1 MIELCQLIW
10 CGLIGLFQPR
20 AALEIEVPA
29 LRYQL
34 NMLRRKSPG
43 IPGLGRENASKL
55 KTGAYSI
62 QNTLQIRPTSRA
74 VVYNRSKVPLHSGR
88 CA

>member
-1 MIELCQLIW
+1 
-10 CGLIGLFQPR
+10 LFQPR
-20 AALEIEVPA
+20 ASLEIEIPA

-34 NMLRRKSPG
+34 NMLRRKSLG
-43 IPGLGRENASKL
+43 IPGLREENASKL

-74 VVYNRSKVPLHSGR
+74 VVYNRSKVALQSSR

>member
-1 MIELCQLIW
+1 
-10 CGLIGLFQPR
+10 
-20 AALEIEVPA
+20 
-29 LRYQL
+29 
-34 NMLRRKSPG
+34 MLRRKSLG
-43 IPGLGRENASKL
+43 IPGLREENASKL

-74 VVYNRSKVPLHSGR
+74 VVYNRSKVALQSSR